1 MSEKNASIS
10 IEEANILLKIPETNE
25 LLIDTKMKV
34 KMVLF
39 LIKHYLMNFKE
50 VKIIAEGESIGKALT
65 ASQTLKREN
74 IAEIK
79 NLETDLVDEEKKNIP
94 KIIIILTPKKKLS

>member
-1 MSEKNASIS
+1 MNEKNASIS

-25 LLIDTKMKV
+25 LEIDHKMKV

-50 VKIIAEGESIGKALT
+50 VNISAVGESIGKALC
-65 ASQTLKREN
+65 AAQTLKREN

-79 NLETDLVDEEKKNIP
+79 HLETDLLGEGKMSMP
-94 KIIIILTPKKKLS
+94 KIIIVLTPRKKLS